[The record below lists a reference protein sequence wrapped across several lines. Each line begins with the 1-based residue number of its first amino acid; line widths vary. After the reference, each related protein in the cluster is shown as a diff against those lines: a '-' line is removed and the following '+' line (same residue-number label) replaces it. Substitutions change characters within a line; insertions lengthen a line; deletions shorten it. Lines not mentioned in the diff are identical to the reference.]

1 MLDVSFSQSPQLG
14 LLPPWSAT
22 SPTPRRK
29 VAFLGTDF
37 SSTNQPIQCPH
48 TSHLLCWVLTLLATT
63 PLPSPARASIRQLRT
78 ALHHGAHDVPPASQ
92 PQVCSPASPAPS
104 SGPNK
109 GSCAQFPLLPLPP
122 DPPGAPW
129 VALRGVVCLLP
140 WGLTHFL
147 LNGSHLLRSALLN
160 LTFSINAFYFKPALQ
175 DILQTLRVNK

>member
-1 MLDVSFSQSPQLG
+1 MLDASSSQSPQLG

-37 SSTNQPIQCPH
+37 SSTKQPIQCPH

-63 PLPSPARASIRQLRT
+63 LCPHQRGPASGNSGQPYTTEPMTCLRPANPESAHLPHLPS
-78 ALHHGAHDVPPASQ
+78 
-92 PQVCSPASPAPS
+92 C

-140 WGLTHFL
+140 WGLTRFL

-160 LTFSINAFYFKPALQ
+160 LTFSINAF
-175 DILQTLRVNK
+175 ILKTL